1 MFAILTA
8 NSKPSIS
15 LVASIF
21 PSSVLSFSLSLSFSL
36 RAYLHITSLG
46 YAYLLSTVRNLLDL
60 LRACVSIY
68 PSPTGR
74 SRELCVTEC
83 ITLSFSLPLRS
94 LSFKR
99 TPLRILACIRAKTH
113 THTHAQHTSVHAY
126 LSDAVFVAYA
136 FLVHRHPSMRAS
148 IHTAVVFFGH
158 SPRLIINGS
167 FLIYLLSSITLS
179 PTRKEERRT
188 MREAQS

>member
-8 NSKPSIS
+8 NSKPGIS
-15 LVASIF
+15 LVACIF

-99 TPLRILACIRAKTH
+99 TPLRILACIRD
-113 THTHAQHTSVHAY
+113 THTHACTTHKRSRIPIRCRFCCVCISRTSTSVNAREYSHCRC
-126 LSDAVFVAYA
+126 FFWA
-136 FLVHRHPSMRAS
+136 FSAP
-148 IHTAVVFFGH
+148 
-158 SPRLIINGS
+158 NN
-167 FLIYLLSSITLS
+167 
-179 PTRKEERRT
+179 
-188 MREAQS
+188 